1 MTTMSVRTF
10 LNVSTK
16 LPVETSVLLRG
27 NHGIGKSQVVRQ
39 VAKHFGLEVIDRRLS
54 QMSEGDMVGLPSTDG
69 EVTRFNPPDW
79 YKKACKKP
87 VALFLD
93 ELNRA
98 TPEVMQAAF
107 QVVLDRELNGW
118 KLHPETRIY
127 AAVNASAEYSV
138 NELDPAQADRFWTI
152 DLEPT
157 VEDWLT
163 WATDTGVDSVLVDFI
178 RQNPGHLRAKG
189 QLEPGKVYPSQRSWD
204 KLNQALKKTGLD
216 LQTQGVP
223 DILYPLS
230 IGFVGLEAS
239 IAFRDFVKNYENILS
254 AEDILNDWKKNKG
267 KVGKL
272 SADKQNAL
280 LDKILIH
287 CKGNTWTDD
296 QLDNVSAFAKSV
308 SQEMTI
314 ACPRFQDSFMRRCRY
329 HAVTMTQQLQQR
341 RKPERI
347 APFQSMGI

>member
-1 MTTMSVRTF
+1 
-10 LNVSTK
+10 
-16 LPVETSVLLRG
+16 
-27 NHGIGKSQVVRQ
+27 
-39 VAKHFGLEVIDRRLS
+39 
-54 QMSEGDMVGLPSTDG
+54 
-69 EVTRFNPPDW
+69 
-79 YKKACKKP
+79 
-87 VALFLD
+87 
-93 ELNRA
+93 
-98 TPEVMQAAF
+98 
-107 QVVLDRELNGW
+107 
-118 KLHPETRIY
+118 
-127 AAVNASAEYSV
+127 
-138 NELDPAQADRFWTI
+138 
-152 DLEPT
+152 
-157 VEDWLT
+157 
-163 WATDTGVDSVLVDFI
+163 VDFI

-239 IAFRDFVKNYENILS
+239 IAFRDFVKNYENIIS
-254 AEDILNDWKKNKG
+254 AEDVLNDWKKSKG
-267 KVGKL
+267 KVAKL

-314 ACPRFQDSFMRRCRY
+314 AFFNKVMETNSLQNIRGLHKRIGAEIIKNIAAAS
-329 HAVTMTQQLQQR
+329 AV
-341 RKPERI
+341 KK
-347 APFQSMGI
+347 